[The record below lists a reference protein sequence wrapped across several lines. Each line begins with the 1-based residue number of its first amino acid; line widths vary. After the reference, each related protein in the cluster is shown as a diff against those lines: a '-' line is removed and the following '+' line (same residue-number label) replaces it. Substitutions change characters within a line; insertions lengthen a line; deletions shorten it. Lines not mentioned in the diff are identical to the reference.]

1 MGGDRIVVI
10 PMTWPGAW
18 KDILIWTGVGLCAV
32 ATGLA
37 ATFPYDALHA
47 RALSELNRSTGLDVR
62 ATSWTATWP
71 LGLAWRNVTLTKPDW
86 TPIQLDL
93 LHANVG
99 LLTLLTGGLGLE
111 IEARQD
117 ATASNTG
124 LAKAALTA
132 STWSLAEGSVSLKG
146 RLQQIDLSKIL
157 HRYVSHGVLNG
168 DFTHRFEVLQA
179 MTGALKGEGTWNADA
194 TDLAIDH
201 ISLGN
206 GRTLSLVFTKVAA
219 GLACRDAVCEV
230 TELNGD
236 GLDGSFTGRG
246 TITLQQPIEN
256 SQVALTVTVTPGTG
270 FTAKADTMGL
280 PPLPV
285 GTSLSIKIVGPL
297 AQARIA
303 L

>member
-1 MGGDRIVVI
+1 VI
-10 PMTWPGAW
+10 TMTWPGAW
-18 KDILIWTGVGLCAV
+18 KDILIWTGAGLCAV
-32 ATGLA
+32 TTGLA

-62 ATSWTATWP
+62 APSWTAAWP
-71 LGLAWRNVTLTKPDW
+71 LGLTWRNVTLTKSDW
-86 TPIQLDL
+86 APIQLDL
-93 LHANVG
+93 LQAKVG
-99 LLTLLTGGLGLE
+99 LLTLVTGGLGVD
-111 IEARQD
+111 IEARMD
-117 ATASNTG
+117 ATMSDTG

-132 STWSLAEGSVSLKG
+132 SSWSLAEGSVSLKG

-157 HRYVSHGVLNG
+157 HHYVSRGVLNG
-168 DFTHRFEVLQA
+168 DFTHRFDSFQA
-179 MTGALKGEGTWNADA
+179 MAGALKGEGTWNADA

-206 GRTLSLVFTKVAA
+206 GRTLSLVFTKVSA
-219 GLACRDAVCEV
+219 GLACQDAVCEV

-236 GLDGSFTGRG
+236 GLDGSFTGQG
-246 TITLQQPIEN
+246 TITLQQPMQN
-256 SQVALTVTVTPGTG
+256 SQLALTVTVTPGPG
-270 FTAKADTMGL
+270 FAPKAEALGL
-280 PPLPV
+280 PPLPG